1 MRFTRGCLT
10 AALNHGRGT
19 PDVMSSRAA
28 LDWLSSFGWVIFIAA
43 AVISFGLLMLLRP
56 LLRRHA
62 LAHPNVR
69 SSHKI
74 PTPQG
79 GGIAVIAATVGV
91 AAASVLLGG
100 YGPGGHSVWLVLAA
114 TAFIALVGAV
124 DDLRSIAVMPRLVL
138 QMVGVAIVLA
148 SLPDDLRVVPFFP
161 FWLERALLGLVI
173 LWFVNLTNFM
183 DGIDW
188 MTVAEVVPLSAGLVL
203 FGFMGALP
211 HDATIIAL
219 ALCGAMIGFAPV
231 NRPVAR
237 LFLGDVGSL
246 PIGLLLGW
254 LLVVLAGNGHVA
266 AALLLPLYYV
276 ADATITLLRRL
287 MNGEPVWQA
296 HRSHF
301 YQRATDGG
309 FSVYQIVSR
318 VFVAN
323 IGLIALAAATLQTT
337 SFVWHVGALIA
348 GCGLV
353 ALLLYRFAA
362 AKA

>member
-1 MRFTRGCLT
+1 MTTIGEL
-10 AALNHGRGT
+10 AL
-19 PDVMSSRAA
+19 VFVASA
-28 LDWLSSFGWVIFIAA
+28 LVSVVLIWL
-43 AVISFGLLMLLRP
+43 LHP
-56 LLRRHA
+56 LLKRHA

-69 SSHKI
+69 SSHKT

-91 AAASVLLGG
+91 VVACVLFGVPGLGG
-100 YGPGGHSVWLVLAA
+100 QALWLVLAA
-114 TAFIALVGAV
+114 TVFIALVGAI
-124 DDLRSIAVMPRLVL
+124 DDIRPIAVMPRLIL
-138 QMVGVAIVLA
+138 QVAGVAIVLA
-148 SLPDDLRVVPFFP
+148 ALPDELRIASLLPY
-161 FWLERALLGLVI
+161 WLERALLGLAM
-173 LWFVNLTNFM
+173 LWLINLTNFM

-188 MTVAEVVPLSAGLVL
+188 MTVAEVVPLTSGLVL
-203 FGFMGALP
+203 FGLMGALP
-211 HDATIIAL
+211 RDAMIVAL

-254 LLVVLAGNGHVA
+254 LLVVLAGAGHFA
-266 AALLLPLYYV
+266 AALLLPLYYL

-287 MNGEPVWQA
+287 ANGEPIWQA

-301 YQRATDGG
+301 YQRAMDGG
-309 FSVYQIVSR
+309 FSIYQVVGR
-318 VFVAN
+318 VFLLNIAL
-323 IGLIALAAATLQTT
+323 IGLAVTTLLTT
-337 SFVWHVGALIA
+337 SYLLHAAALIA
-348 GCGLV
+348 GGVLV

>member
-1 MRFTRGCLT
+1 MTTIGGLALVF
-10 AALNHGRGT
+10 AASTL
-19 PDVMSSRAA
+19 VSVV
-28 LDWLSSFGWVIFIAA
+28 LIWL
-43 AVISFGLLMLLRP
+43 LQP
-56 LLRRHA
+56 LLKRHA

-69 SSHKI
+69 SSHRI

-79 GGIAVIAATVGV
+79 GGIAVISATVGV
-91 AAASVLLGG
+91 VVACFLFGVPGLGG
-100 YGPGGHSVWLVLAA
+100 QTFWLVLAA
-114 TAFIALVGAV
+114 TVFIALVGAI
-124 DDLRSIAVMPRLVL
+124 DDVRPIAVMPRLIL
-138 QMVGVAIVLA
+138 QAVGVAIVLA
-148 SLPDDLRVVPFFP
+148 ALPGELRVVPFLP
-161 FWLERALLGLVI
+161 YWLERALLGLAI
-173 LWFVNLTNFM
+173 LWLVNLTNFM

-188 MTVAEVVPLSAGLVL
+188 MTVAEVVPLSSGLVL
-203 FGFMGALP
+203 FGLMGALP
-211 HDATIIAL
+211 RDATIVAL

-254 LLVVLAGNGHVA
+254 LLVVLAGAGHVA
-266 AALLLPLYYV
+266 AALLLPLYYL

-287 MNGEPVWQA
+287 AHGEPVLQA

-301 YQRATDGG
+301 YQRAMDGG
-309 FSVYQIVSR
+309 FNVYQIVGR
-318 VFVAN
+318 VVVLNIAL
-323 IGLIALAAATLQTT
+323 IGLAVTTLLTP
-337 SFVWHVGALIA
+337 SYLLHVAALIA

>member
-1 MRFTRGCLT
+1 MTTIGEL
-10 AALNHGRGT
+10 AL
-19 PDVMSSRAA
+19 VFVASA
-28 LDWLSSFGWVIFIAA
+28 LVSVVLIWL
-43 AVISFGLLMLLRP
+43 LHP
-56 LLRRHA
+56 LLKRHA

-69 SSHKI
+69 SSHKT

-91 AAASVLLGG
+91 VVACVLFGVPGLGG
-100 YGPGGHSVWLVLAA
+100 QALWLVLAA
-114 TAFIALVGAV
+114 TVFIALVGAI
-124 DDLRSIAVMPRLVL
+124 DDIRPIAVMPRLIL
-138 QMVGVAIVLA
+138 QVAGVAIVLA
-148 SLPDDLRVVPFFP
+148 ALPDELRIAPLLP
-161 FWLERALLGLVI
+161 YWLERALLGLAM
-173 LWFVNLTNFM
+173 LWLINLTNFM

-188 MTVAEVVPLSAGLVL
+188 MTVAEVVPLTSGLVL
-203 FGFMGALP
+203 FGLMGALP
-211 HDATIIAL
+211 RDAMIVAL

-254 LLVVLAGNGHVA
+254 LLVVLAGAGHFA
-266 AALLLPLYYV
+266 AALLLPLYYL

-287 MNGEPVWQA
+287 ANGEPIWQA

-301 YQRATDGG
+301 YQRAMDGG
-309 FSVYQIVSR
+309 FSIYQVVGR
-318 VFVAN
+318 VFLLNIAL
-323 IGLIALAAATLQTT
+323 IGLAATTLLTT
-337 SFVWHVGALIA
+337 SYLLHAAALIA
-348 GCGLV
+348 GGVLV

>member
-1 MRFTRGCLT
+1 MTTIGEL
-10 AALNHGRGT
+10 AL
-19 PDVMSSRAA
+19 VFVASA
-28 LDWLSSFGWVIFIAA
+28 LVSVVLIWL
-43 AVISFGLLMLLRP
+43 LQP
-56 LLRRHA
+56 LLKRHA

-69 SSHKI
+69 SSHKT

-91 AAASVLLGG
+91 VVACCLFGVPSLGG
-100 YGPGGHSVWLVLAA
+100 QALWLVLAA
-114 TAFIALVGAV
+114 TVFIAVVGAI
-124 DDLRSIAVMPRLVL
+124 DDIRPIAVMPRLIL
-138 QMVGVAIVLA
+138 QVAGVAIVLA
-148 SLPDDLRVVPFFP
+148 ALPVDLRVVPLLP
-161 FWLERALLGLVI
+161 YWLERALLGLAI
-173 LWFVNLTNFM
+173 LWFVNLVNFM

-188 MTVAEVVPLSAGLVL
+188 MTVAEVAPLTSGLVL
-203 FGFMGALP
+203 FGLMGALP
-211 HDATIIAL
+211 RDATIVAL

-231 NRPVAR
+231 NRPIAR

-254 LLVVLAGNGHVA
+254 LLVVLAGAGHVA
-266 AALLLPLYYV
+266 AALLLPLYYL

-287 MNGEPVWQA
+287 AHGEPVLQA

-301 YQRATDGG
+301 YQRAMDGG
-309 FSVYQIVSR
+309 FNVYQIVGR
-318 VFVAN
+318 VAVLNIAL
-323 IGLIALAAATLQTT
+323 IGLAATTLLTP
-337 SFVWHVGALIA
+337 SYLLHVAALIA